1 VESLARD
8 DQLKDAIEGS
18 LSVFLDRRSAEV
30 PDAAVLIDEIRAM
43 IAAGGKRL
51 RPAFCYW
58 GYRAAGA
65 EHGNEIVAAAASLEL
80 LHAFALIHDDVMDSA
95 DTRRGRRSV
104 NASHGTS
111 FAILAGDLA
120 LVLADDAF
128 MSSGFSDARVARAFG
143 AYSRMRREVI
153 AGQLLDIA
161 AERQMPTIADARRIA
176 LLKSGRY
183 TVSEP
188 LIIGAVL
195 AGGSIDLREQLGVIG
210 DRAGEAF
217 QLRDDLLGTFG
228 SARRTGK
235 ATDSDITQ
243 GKRHYLFAHAVSV
256 LSGQERDRFVSMWG
270 RDDLDADDIEWL
282 RHTLVA
288 TGSRAATEDLIEGLH
303 RDAHRA
309 LDAAPLDDVARGE
322 IGALIDRA
330 IARDE

>member
-1 VESLARD
+1 VQSFTPDEQLSQAVE
-8 DQLKDAIEGS
+8 KS
-18 LSVFLDRRSAEV
+18 LSAFLDRRSAEV
-30 PDAAVLIDEIRAM
+30 PDASTLIDEIRAM

-65 EHGNEIVAAAASLEL
+65 PHGTEIVAAAASLEL
-80 LHAFALIHDDVMDSA
+80 LHSFALIHDDVMDSA
-95 DTRRGRRSV
+95 HTRRGRRTI

-128 MSSGFSDARVARAFG
+128 MSSGFSDAQVTRAFS

-153 AGQLLDIA
+153 AGQLLDIS
-161 AERQMPTIADARRIA
+161 AESQMPSVADARKIA

-195 AGGSIDLREQLGVIG
+195 AGGSVDLQSQLGAIG
-210 DRAGEAF
+210 DCAGEAF

-228 SARRTGK
+228 SPGSTGK
-235 ATDSDITQ
+235 ATDSDIRQ
-243 GKRHYLFAHAVSV
+243 GKHHFLFAHAVSA
-256 LSGQERDRFVSMWG
+256 LSGDVRDRFVSMWG
-270 RDDLDADDIEWL
+270 RDDLADDDVEQL
-282 RHTLVA
+282 RDTLDA
-288 TGSRAATEDLIEGLH
+288 TGSRTAAQALIESLH

-309 LDAAPLDDVARGE
+309 LEAAPIDGIARDE

-330 IARDE
+330 ILRDE